1 MRWKSLQSVTP
12 GLVNLLA
19 YERGWLKPDI
29 RAGLSVAAVALPVAI
44 AYAELA
50 GVSAIVGLYSCILP
64 MIAYAIFGSSRQLIV
79 GPDAATCA
87 VIAAVVTPL
96 AAGNT
101 ELHWQ
106 LTIVMTLMMG
116 TWCLIASRFRLGALA
131 DLLSRPILKGL
142 LNGVALTIIV
152 NQISKVL
159 GFTPLSSELI
169 ERIYAL
175 PTNLLN
181 SHWPTMAI
189 SLLTLLILFGVR
201 YMRPNWPAPLFA
213 VVLVTALTWAA
224 NLPRFGIETVSGYTG
239 GNLPIVSWPNF
250 KPGLLRDLVIP
261 ALNLA
266 VVSFVSMMLTA
277 RSFATKNGYEIN
289 ADTEF
294 RALGLVNIVS
304 GLSQGFAISG
314 ASSRTAVN
322 DANGGK
328 SQLVSVIAA
337 LAIALVVLFF
347 AEPLQFIPI
356 PVLGVILIYSSW
368 SLLDMRSIFRLRKRN
383 RPAFYL
389 ALFTFLSVLLV
400 GIIPGIG
407 LAVLLGLLQFLQTVF
422 RPTEQLLGVNDDGM
436 IHSMGHGNGI
446 RPVDGVIM
454 YRFNS
459 PLTYFNVAYFKRRI
473 TNLVEGMPF
482 QPRWVVIDAV
492 ACFTHADVS
501 VLATINELKQ
511 ELKQRGIS
519 LVLAGRRTELTRWFR
534 INRTGNQERDLILV
548 PDLYLALKFIQSKE
562 HKIQG
567 EQDEKPLAES
577 H

>member
-1 MRWKSLQSVTP
+1 MQWKSLQNMTP
-12 GLVNLLA
+12 GLMNLLA
-19 YERGWLKPDI
+19 YERSWLKPDI

-116 TWCLIASRFRLGALA
+116 TWCLIASRFRLGAIA
-131 DLLSRPILKGL
+131 DLLSRPILNGL

-159 GFTPLSSELI
+159 GYASPSSELI
-169 ERIYAL
+169 ERILAL
-175 PTNLLN
+175 PESLLS
-181 SHWPTMAI
+181 SHWPTMGI
-189 SLLTLLILFGVR
+189 SLLTLLILLGVH
-201 YMRPNWPAPLFA
+201 YARPNWPAPLFA
-213 VVLVTALTWAA
+213 VVLTTALTWAA

-239 GNLPIVSWPNF
+239 GGLPMVSWPDF

-277 RSFATKNGYEIN
+277 RSFAAKNGYEVD
-289 ADTEF
+289 ADSEF

-314 ASSRTAVN
+314 ANSRTAVN

-337 LAIALVVLFF
+337 LAIAVVVLFF
-347 AEPLQFIPI
+347 SEPLQFIPI
-356 PVLGVILIYSSW
+356 PVLGVILIYASW

-383 RPAFYL
+383 RSAFNL

-436 IHSMGHGNGI
+436 IHSISDDNGI
-446 RPVDGVIM
+446 KPVDGVIM

-473 TNLVEGMPF
+473 TNLVDSRPS

-492 ACFTHADVS
+492 ASFTHADIS
-501 VLATINELKQ
+501 VLAAINELQ
-511 ELKQRGIS
+511 RELKLRGIS

-534 INRTGNQERDLILV
+534 LHRSGSDERDLILV
-548 PDLYLALKFIQSKE
+548 PDLYLALRLIQSKE
-562 HKIQG
+562 LK
-567 EQDEKPLAES
+567 AEGMRDAEALLKS
-577 H
+577 

>member
-1 MRWKSLQSVTP
+1 MRWKTLQGLTP
-12 GLVNLLA
+12 GLMNLLA
-19 YERGWLKPDI
+19 YERSWLKPDI

-50 GVSAIVGLYSCILP
+50 GVSAIVGLYSCVLP

-96 AAGNT
+96 AAGKT

-116 TWCLIASRFRLGALA
+116 TWCLIASRFKLGAIA
-131 DLLSRPILKGL
+131 DLLSRPILNGL

-152 NQISKVL
+152 NQISKVF
-159 GFTPLSSELI
+159 GFASPSSELI

-175 PTNLLN
+175 PVSLLS
-181 SHWPTMAI
+181 SHWPTMGI
-189 SLLTLLILFGVR
+189 SLFTLLILLGVH
-201 YMRPNWPAPLFA
+201 YTRPNWPAPLFA
-213 VVLVTALTWAA
+213 VVLATGLTWAA
-224 NLPRFGIETVSGYTG
+224 NLPRFGVETVSGYTG
-239 GNLPIVSWPNF
+239 GSLPMVSWPDF

-266 VVSFVSMMLTA
+266 VVSFVSMMLTT
-277 RSFATKNGYEIN
+277 RSFAAKNGYEVD
-289 ADTEF
+289 ADSEF

-314 ASSRTAVN
+314 ANSRTAVN

-328 SQLVSVIAA
+328 SQLVSIIAA
-337 LAIALVVLFF
+337 LVIALVVLFLS
-347 AEPLQFIPI
+347 EPLQFIPI
-356 PVLGVILIYSSW
+356 AVLGVVLIYASW

-422 RPTEQLLGVNDDGM
+422 RPTEQLLGVKEDGM
-436 IHSMGHGNGI
+436 IHSISSTNGVK
-446 RPVDGVIM
+446 PVDGVIM

-473 TNLVEGMPF
+473 VNLVTGTPL

-492 ACFTHADVS
+492 ASFTHADIS
-501 VLATINELKQ
+501 VLAAIEELKQ
-511 ELKQRGIS
+511 DLEQRGIS

-534 INRTGNQERDLILV
+534 MHRSSSNKRDLILV
-548 PDLYLALKFIQSKE
+548 PDLYLALKLIQSKE
-562 HKIQG
+562 RKAEA
-567 EQDEKPLAES
+567 EQNADALP
-577 H
+577 

>member
-1 MRWKSLQSVTP
+1 MQWKSLAP
-12 GLVNLLA
+12 GLTNLLA
-19 YERGWLKPDI
+19 YERSWLKHDI

-96 AAGNT
+96 AAGNS

-106 LTIVMTLMMG
+106 LAIVMTLMMG
-116 TWCLIASRFRLGALA
+116 AWCLIASRFKLGAIA
-131 DLLSRPILKGL
+131 DLLSRPILNGL

-152 NQISKVL
+152 NQISKVF
-159 GFTPLSSELI
+159 GFVSPSSELI

-175 PTNLLN
+175 PSNLLN
-181 SHWPTMAI
+181 SHWPTIGI
-189 SLLTLLILFGVR
+189 SLLTLLCLFGVR
-201 YMRPNWPAPLFA
+201 YVRPNWPAPLFA
-213 VVLVTALTWAA
+213 VVLTTGLTWAA
-224 NLPRFGIETVSGYTG
+224 NLPRFGVETVSGYTG
-239 GNLPIVSWPNF
+239 GGLPMVTWPDF
-250 KPGLLRDLVIP
+250 KPGLLRELVIP

-277 RSFATKNGYEIN
+277 RSFAAKNGYEVDVN
-289 ADTEF
+289 SEF

-314 ASSRTAVN
+314 ANSRTAVN

-337 LAIALVVLFF
+337 LAIALVVALLS
-347 AEPLQFIPI
+347 EPLQFIPI
-356 PVLGVILIYSSW
+356 AVLGVVLIYASW
-368 SLLDMRSIFRLRKRN
+368 GLLDIRSIFHLRKRN
-383 RPAFYL
+383 RSAFYL

-422 RPTEQLLGVNDDGM
+422 RPTEHLLGVNAEGM
-436 IHSMGHGNGI
+436 IHSIGNDNGI
-446 RPVDGVIM
+446 KPVDGVIM

-473 TNLVEGMPF
+473 TDLVEGDTS
-482 QPRWVVIDAV
+482 QLRWVVIDAV
-492 ACFTHADVS
+492 ASFTHADIS
-501 VLATINELKQ
+501 VLAAIDELKR
-511 ELKQRGIS
+511 ELKQRGIN

-534 INRTGNQERDLILV
+534 MNRSDSKVHDLILV
-548 PDLYLALKFIQSKE
+548 PDLYLALRLIQSKE
-562 HKIQG
+562 CK
-567 EQDEKPLAES
+567 DTDNLKTDNPPS
-577 H
+577 